1 MTKPTTALLAACVL
15 LGVSAAHAQNGD
27 PGTWDADAAAG
38 YLDQRV
44 DWWSGWETAARE
56 RGTFCVSCH
65 TTGPY
70 GLARPMLRPAS
81 DKGKATP
88 YERTLDSVTTRV
100 THWTEVGPFYADER
114 YGAPKTSQSRG
125 TEAILNALVLARQD
139 ERNGVLSDRTRR
151 AFDHL
156 WALQQTSGDA
166 AGAWPWLHFNLA
178 PWESDEGPYHGAALA
193 AVAVGLAPAGY
204 GARPDIQ
211 ANVTHLADYLRRR
224 LDAQPPFNRAM
235 ALWASG
241 ALTGLLEAAERQAI
255 VDEIV
260 ALQRDDGGWS
270 LSSLGTW
277 TRRDETPLDTQSDGY
292 ATGLVTLALQQAGLS
307 REHKAVASGLA
318 WLTRNQDPDG
328 SWPASSLNRQ
338 RDPGSDR
345 GRFMQDAATAY
356 AVLALT
362 AGARHEA
369 R

>member
-1 MTKPTTALLAACVL
+1 MTKLKIAMLSAGLLL
-15 LGVSAAHAQNGD
+15 SLSPAHAQSGD
-27 PGTWDADAAAG
+27 PGTWDAEAAAA

-44 DWWSGWETAARE
+44 AWWSGWETAARE

-70 GLARPMLRPAS
+70 GLARPMLRPAGDAS
-81 DKGKATP
+81 AASRS
-88 YERTLDSVTTRV
+88 ERALLDSVATRV
-100 THWTEVGPFYADER
+100 IGWTEVGPFYPDER
-114 YGAPKTSQSRG
+114 YGVPKTSESRG

-139 ERNGVLSDRTRR
+139 ARAGTLSDLALR
-151 AFDHL
+151 AFDNL
-156 WALQQTSGDA
+156 WALQETSGDA
-166 AGAWPWLHFNLA
+166 EGAWPWLHFNLA

-328 SWPASSLNRQ
+328 SWPASSLNRE
-338 RDPGSDR
+338 RDPASDR
-345 GRFMQDAATAY
+345 GRFMRDAATAY

-362 AGARHEA
+362 AGDGL
-369 R
+369 